1 MADDMERELNRI
13 LEADETSENRIEQLQ
28 QQLGELSSKLQVL
41 ADANAQ
47 QVTSTIVTV
56 SEKVA
61 NIQKLS
67 SRAAQALSSAEG
79 AVPPTDVE
87 EMLREYLLEEC
98 ETLTSEMAKLED
110 AARQLQEILSTAF
123 APYISELCELL
134 DQAQH
139 DDICMRQLANLLAVD
154 STQVVTA
161 VKSLLSDRQVEQQ
174 TKAPIKSAARVD
186 DSTGTTAME
195 TDEAQCS
202 RSQFRN
208 AFWLLK
214 AGDVSHDDRLQDIPF
229 DAVQAAEGR
238 LRSDQLYSA
247 DKWNK
252 VRFQNADVVNTRP
265 RAQIRASAFRDNQS
279 RGMSPPLSDTG
290 SCFDNGVGVT
300 LAAMALPEVK
310 NFTHPD
316 GRGFAKFVTSFS
328 MKYGRIGLTDDM
340 LIHLMSEKL
349 EGHPRAIM
357 ETLPENARHG
367 KFADFVAALSA

>member
-47 QVTSTIVTV
+47 QVKSTIVTV

-174 TKAPIKSAARVD
+174 TKAPIKSVLPKR
-186 DSTGTTAME
+186 
-195 TDEAQCS
+195 
-202 RSQFRN
+202 RP
-208 AFWLLK
+208 L
-214 AGDVSHDDRLQDIPF
+214 PF
-229 DAVQAAEGR
+229 
-238 LRSDQLYSA
+238 
-247 DKWNK
+247 
-252 VRFQNADVVNTRP
+252 T
-265 RAQIRASAFRDNQS
+265 
-279 RGMSPPLSDTG
+279 
-290 SCFDNGVGVT
+290 
-300 LAAMALPEVK
+300 
-310 NFTHPD
+310 
-316 GRGFAKFVTSFS
+316 
-328 MKYGRIGLTDDM
+328 
-340 LIHLMSEKL
+340 
-349 EGHPRAIM
+349 
-357 ETLPENARHG
+357 
-367 KFADFVAALSA
+367 